1 VKNNSDE
8 IFASGRWCYL
18 RPIRV
23 SDAET
28 TFEWRNLDRAFS
40 TLGGAPADVESQIEW
55 ISTRPKSELNFVICL
70 ASNDISVGL
79 ISIIDIN
86 NHHETAQTSRF
97 LIGEEK
103 LVAGLPIAVEAMYLC
118 YEKIFLEWKMRK
130 VWGFIASSN
139 WRMIKWQTF
148 LGMKKEGV
156 QEQQLFVGGE
166 IVDAVLLG
174 LTRERYLGYVQN
186 RMRTMIRLM
195 EKKR

>member
-1 VKNNSDE
+1 MNDNNE
-8 IFASGRWCYL
+8 TVFARGSWCYL

-23 SDAET
+23 SDAGM
-28 TFEWRNLDRAFS
+28 TFEWRNLDRAS
-40 TLGGAPADVESQIEW
+40 SLGGAPIDVESQVEW
-55 ISTRPKSELNFVICL
+55 VSTRPESELNFIICL
-70 ASNDISVGL
+70 ASNDIPVGM

-86 NHHETAQTSRF
+86 DHHGTVQTSRF

-103 LVAGLPIAVEAMYLC
+103 LVAGLPVAVEAMYLC
-118 YEKIFLEWKMRK
+118 YEKIFLEWNIRK
-130 VWGFIASSN
+130 VWGFVASTN

-156 QEQQLFVGGE
+156 QEQQLIVGGE

-174 LTRERYLGYVQN
+174 LTREHYLSYVQN
-186 RMRTMIRLM
+186 RMHTMIRLM

>member
-1 VKNNSDE
+1 MKNDNEE
-8 IFASGRWCYL
+8 IFARGNWCYL

-23 SDAET
+23 SDAGM
-28 TFEWRNLDRAFS
+28 TFDWRNLDRAS
-40 TLGGAPADVESQIEW
+40 SLGGAPTDVESQVEW
-55 ISTRPKSELNFVICL
+55 ISTRPESELNFIICL
-70 ASNDISVGL
+70 ASNDIPVGM

-86 NHHETAQTSRF
+86 HHHGTIQTSRF

-118 YEKIFLEWKMRK
+118 YEKIFLEWNIRK
-130 VWGFIASSN
+130 VWGFVASTN

-156 QEQQLFVGGE
+156 QEQQLIVGGE

-174 LTRERYLGYVQN
+174 LTRDHYLDYVQN
-186 RMRTMIRLM
+186 RMITMIRLM
-195 EKKR
+195 GRKR

>member
-1 VKNNSDE
+1 MKINNDE
-8 IFASGRWCYL
+8 IFAMGNWCYL

-23 SDAET
+23 SDAGM
-28 TFEWRNLDRAFS
+28 TFEWRNLDRAS
-40 TLGGAPADVESQIEW
+40 SLGGAPTDVKSQVEW
-55 ISTRPKSELNFVICL
+55 ISTRPESELNFIICL
-70 ASNDISVGL
+70 TSNDIPVGM

-86 NHHETAQTSRF
+86 HHHGTVQTSRF

-118 YEKIFLEWKMRK
+118 YEKIFREWNIRK
-130 VWGFIASSN
+130 VWGFVASTN

-156 QEQQLFVGGE
+156 QEQQLIVGGE

-174 LTRERYLGYVQN
+174 LTREHYLDYVQN
-186 RMRTMIRLM
+186 RMHTMIRLM

>member
-1 VKNNSDE
+1 MNNNKEE
-8 IFASGRWCYL
+8 IFARGSCCYL

-23 SDAET
+23 ADAGM
-28 TFEWRNLDRAFS
+28 TFEWRNLDRAS
-40 TLGGAPADVESQIEW
+40 SLGGAPKDIESQVEW
-55 ISTRPKSELNFVICL
+55 ISTRPESELNFIICL
-70 ASNDISVGL
+70 ASDDSPVGM

-86 NHHETAQTSRF
+86 HHHGTVQTSRF

-118 YEKIFLEWKMRK
+118 YEKIFLEWKIRK
-130 VWGFIASSN
+130 VWGFVASTN

-156 QEQQLFVGGE
+156 QEQQLIVGGE

-174 LTRERYLGYVQN
+174 LTREHYLGYVQN
-186 RMRTMIRLM
+186 RMLTMIRLM

>member
-1 VKNNSDE
+1 VNNDME
-8 IFASGRWCYL
+8 ETFARGSWCYL

-23 SDAET
+23 ADSGL
-28 TFEWRNLDRAFS
+28 TFEWRNLDRAS
-40 TLGGAPADVESQIEW
+40 SLGGAPTDVESQVEW
-55 ISTRPKSELNFVICL
+55 ISSRPESELNFIICL
-70 ASNDISVGL
+70 ASNDIPVGM

-86 NHHETAQTSRF
+86 HHHGTVQTSRF

-118 YEKIFLEWKMRK
+118 YERIFLEWNIRK
-130 VWGFIASSN
+130 VWGFVASTN

-156 QEQQLFVGGE
+156 QEQQLIVGGE

-174 LTRERYLGYVQN
+174 LTREHYLGYVQN
-186 RMRTMIRLM
+186 RMLTMIRLM
-195 EKKR
+195 EKRR

>member
-1 VKNNSDE
+1 MTNKNEE
-8 IFASGRWCYL
+8 IFARGSWCYL

-23 SDAET
+23 SDAGM
-28 TFEWRNLDRAFS
+28 TFEWRNLDRAS
-40 TLGGAPADVESQIEW
+40 SLGGAPTDVESQVEW
-55 ISTRPKSELNFVICL
+55 ISKRPESELNFIICL
-70 ASNDISVGL
+70 VSNDVSVGM

-86 NHHETAQTSRF
+86 HHHETVQTSRF

-118 YEKIFLEWKMRK
+118 YEKIFLEWNIRK
-130 VWGFIASSN
+130 VWGFVASTN

-156 QEQQLFVGGE
+156 QEQQLIVGGE

-174 LTRERYLGYVQN
+174 LTREHYLGYVQN
-186 RMRTMIRLM
+186 RMHTMIRLM
-195 EKKR
+195 ERKR

>member
-1 VKNNSDE
+1 MNNNKEE
-8 IFASGRWCYL
+8 IFARGSWCYL

-23 SDAET
+23 SDAGM
-28 TFEWRNLDRAFS
+28 TFEWRNLDRAS
-40 TLGGAPADVESQIEW
+40 SLGGAPTDVESQVEW
-55 ISTRPKSELNFVICL
+55 ISTRPESELNFIICL
-70 ASNDISVGL
+70 ASNDSPVGM

-86 NHHETAQTSRF
+86 HHHGTVQTSRF

-118 YEKIFLEWKMRK
+118 YEKIFLEWNIRK
-130 VWGFIASSN
+130 VWGFVASTN

-156 QEQQLFVGGE
+156 QEQQLIVGGE

-174 LTRERYLGYVQN
+174 LTREHYLDYVQN
-186 RMRTMIRLM
+186 RMMTMIRLM
-195 EKKR
+195 GRKR

>member
-1 VKNNSDE
+1 MKINNDE
-8 IFASGRWCYL
+8 IFAMGNWCYL

-23 SDAET
+23 SDAGM
-28 TFEWRNLDRAFS
+28 TFEWRNLDRAS
-40 TLGGAPADVESQIEW
+40 SLGGAPTDVESQVEW
-55 ISTRPKSELNFVICL
+55 ISTRPESELNFIICL
-70 ASNDISVGL
+70 TSNDIPVGM

-86 NHHETAQTSRF
+86 HHHGTVQTSRF

-118 YEKIFLEWKMRK
+118 YEKIFREWNIRK
-130 VWGFIASSN
+130 VWGFVASTN

-156 QEQQLFVGGE
+156 QEQQLVVGGE

-174 LTRERYLGYVQN
+174 LTREQYLGYVQN
-186 RMRTMIRLM
+186 RMHTMIRLM
-195 EKKR
+195 ERKR

>member
-1 VKNNSDE
+1 VKNDNEE
-8 IFASGRWCYL
+8 IFARGNWCYL

-23 SDAET
+23 SDAGM
-28 TFEWRNLDRAFS
+28 TFDWRNLDRAS
-40 TLGGAPADVESQIEW
+40 SLGGAPTDVESQVEW
-55 ISTRPKSELNFVICL
+55 ISTRPESELNFIICL
-70 ASNDISVGL
+70 ASNDIPVGM

-86 NHHETAQTSRF
+86 HHHGTIQTSRF

-118 YEKIFLEWKMRK
+118 YEKIFLEWNIRK
-130 VWGFIASSN
+130 VWGFVASTN

-156 QEQQLFVGGE
+156 QEQQLIVGGE

-174 LTRERYLGYVQN
+174 LTRDHYLDYVQN
-186 RMRTMIRLM
+186 RMITMIRLM
-195 EKKR
+195 GRKR

>member
-1 VKNNSDE
+1 VNDNNE
-8 IFASGRWCYL
+8 TVFARGSWCYL

-23 SDAET
+23 SDAGM
-28 TFEWRNLDRAFS
+28 TFEWRNLDRAS
-40 TLGGAPADVESQIEW
+40 SLGGAPIDVESQVEW
-55 ISTRPKSELNFVICL
+55 VSTRPESELNFIICL
-70 ASNDISVGL
+70 ASNDIPVGM

-86 NHHETAQTSRF
+86 DHHGTVQTSRF

-103 LVAGLPIAVEAMYLC
+103 LVAGLPVAVEAMYLC
-118 YEKIFLEWKMRK
+118 YEKIFLEWNIRK
-130 VWGFIASSN
+130 VWGFVASTN

-156 QEQQLFVGGE
+156 QEQQLIVGGE

-174 LTRERYLGYVQN
+174 LTREHYLSYVQN
-186 RMRTMIRLM
+186 RMHTMIRLM